1 MFTAIMLFNALMIR
15 FFHLEKN
22 LLWWAAVE
30 NRVLSI
36 NYVIVNIT
44 KEIPL
49 ENKPLWLCVSSKLTC
64 LSFST
69 FVMFYWFIYLYMA
82 NKKNKIRNKRKRKN
96 ARNEYAWT
104 KKNAFSEQN
113 NGTVTRG
120 ELSSPT
126 VT

>member
-1 MFTAIMLFNALMIR
+1 
-15 FFHLEKN
+15 
-22 LLWWAAVE
+22 
-30 NRVLSI
+30 
-36 NYVIVNIT
+36 
-44 KEIPL
+44 
-49 ENKPLWLCVSSKLTC
+49 
-64 LSFST
+64 
-69 FVMFYWFIYLYMA
+69 MA
-82 NKKNKIRNKRKRKN
+82 NKKNKIRNKRKREN